1 MKVKELFVLWLEK
14 YAKLSVKTRTY
25 NKYEFIVYTRI
36 IPVLGECDINQITT
50 TMLQE
55 FVLQLLE
62 KGNIKDNSSLSVN
75 TVHGIVSVLKQGFN
89 LAMLLEF
96 INKNPTTAIKMPKLD
111 EKEICA
117 LSREEQKRV
126 EEYCLNNRKWNY
138 IGIIL
143 CLYTGIRLGELLALT
158 WEDIDFENKSLCIK
172 KTAYKAK
179 INGENQMIIDT
190 PKTKKSNRVIPLCDK
205 LLNLLELLK
214 NNTESQYVISTK
226 NGNIIETRSYQR
238 TFESI
243 LVKCGVKHYNFHCL
257 RHTFATRAIE
267 LGMDPKT
274 LSEILGHTNVGIT
287 LNRYAHS
294 LYEFKI
300 QEMNKLS
307 TLL

>member
-1 MKVKELFVLWLEK
+1 MKVKELFILWLEK
-14 YAKLSVKTRTY
+14 YAKLGVKTRTY

-36 IPVLGECDINQITT
+36 IPEFGDLDINQISTIT
-50 TMLQE
+50 LQE
-55 FVLQLLE
+55 FILQLLE
-62 KGNIKDNSSLSVN
+62 NGNIKDSSSLSVN
-75 TVHGIVSVLKQGFN
+75 TVYGIVSVLKQGFN
-89 LAMLLEF
+89 LAVLLELT
-96 INKNPTTAIKMPKLD
+96 NKNPTAAIKMPKLD

-126 EEYCLNNRKWNY
+126 EEYCLNNRKCNY
-138 IGIIL
+138 LGVIL

-158 WEDIDFENKSLCIK
+158 WDDVDFENKSLYIN

-179 INGENQMIIDT
+179 VNGQNQMIIDT

-205 LLNLLELLK
+205 LLNLLEILK
-214 NNTESQYVISTK
+214 KNTSSQYIISTK
-226 NGNIIETRSYQR
+226 QGNIIDTRSYQR

-243 LVKCGVKHYNFHCL
+243 LDKCQVKHYNFHCL